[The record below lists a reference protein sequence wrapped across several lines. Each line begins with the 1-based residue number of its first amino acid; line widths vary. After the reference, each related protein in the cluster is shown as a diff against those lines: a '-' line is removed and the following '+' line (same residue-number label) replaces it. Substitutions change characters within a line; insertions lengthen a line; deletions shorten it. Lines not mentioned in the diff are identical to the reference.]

1 MINIPSSEKKRVVIV
16 GCGFAGLKL
25 AKRLKNSGFQVI
37 IIDKY
42 NYHQFQPLFYQVATA
57 GLEPSSISFPLRK
70 IFHHYRDFYI
80 RLAEVQ
86 RIDPDASQI
95 WTTSGIVRYD
105 YLVLANGAGNYFI
118 GMKNLEKRSLP
129 MKSLAEAL
137 SLRNALLKNFEDA
150 LAFST
155 DKEREGFMNLVI
167 VGSGPSGVEIS
178 GALADMKKYVIPK
191 DYFELDQSKIHIH
204 LIEAGERLLPSM
216 SQKSSEKSKEFLE
229 RLGVEI
235 HLNCMVS
242 DYDGKAVIMA
252 DGSTIRTNLV
262 IWTAGISAVRIPG
275 LADKCHA
282 QNNRILVDPT
292 NKVIGYDNVYA
303 IGDLAIMVSEK
314 YPKGHPQVAPVALQQ
329 ASVLAA
335 NLKRIARNQSLF
347 PFHYKDQGTMATI
360 GRNLAVVDLPYVHFH
375 GTFAWF
381 VWMFVHLMSILT
393 IKNRILIFYN
403 WFWNYITYDQSLRL
417 ILKPKD
423 CQNNGASN
431 DGAK

>member
-1 MINIPSSEKKRVVIV
+1 MINIPLSEKKRVVIA

-25 AKRLKNSGFQVI
+25 AKSLKNSGFQVV

-70 IFHHYRDFYI
+70 IFQNYKDFYI
-80 RLAEVQ
+80 RVAEVQ
-86 RIDPDASQI
+86 RIDPDVSQL

-105 YLVLANGAGNYFI
+105 YLVLANGAGNYFV
-118 GMKNLEKRSLP
+118 GMKNMEKRSLP
-129 MKSLAEAL
+129 MKSVSEAL

-150 LAFST
+150 LAFRT
-155 DKEREGFMNLVI
+155 DAEREGFLNLVI

-178 GALADMKKYVIPK
+178 GALADMKKYVIPR

-204 LIEAGERLLPSM
+204 LIEAGDRLLPSM
-216 SQKSSEKSKEFLE
+216 SWKSSAKSREFLV
-229 RLGVEI
+229 RLGVQI
-235 HLNCMVS
+235 HLNSQVK
-242 DYDGKAVIMA
+242 DYDGKNVIMA
-252 DGSTIRTNLV
+252 DGSAIRSNLV

-275 LADKCHA
+275 LADKCYA
-282 QNNRILVDPT
+282 PNNRTLVDPFS
-292 NKVIGYDNVYA
+292 KVTGYDKIYA
-303 IGDLAIMVSEK
+303 IGDMAMMVSEDF
-314 YPKGHPQVAPVALQQ
+314 PKGHPQVAPVALQQ
-329 ASVLAA
+329 ASLLAA
-335 NLKRIARNQSLF
+335 NLKRVSRKQSPV
-347 PFHYKDQGTMATI
+347 PFVYKDKGTMATI

-417 ILKPKD
+417 ILKPQD
-423 CQNNGASN
+423 CQNMEGNE
-431 DGAK
+431 